1 MSALWTSTSALW
13 LDPFRPLSAANQA
26 QLGEAGLHASPIS
39 TLEELE
45 AGLSAPHQGR
55 RAVVLGLGTDIALL
69 HETMTLVN
77 QMDHAVAVVCRTERR
92 QLELAVQALQTGA
105 CHVLAADDWSA
116 AAWQAAI
123 QRAAVAALP
132 ANENTPL
139 SPASKQAPESAVR
152 SVVYV
157 DPVSRNLLALAQ
169 RVAQAQVAVLIEGP
183 TGSGKTSLLEQIA
196 ARLHWGVHAVT
207 GHGRLE
213 LNDLLG
219 QYMLVDGGAMKWIDG
234 PLTLAVRLG
243 HVLLLNEIDAI
254 DPAELIGL
262 NEVVEGKPLT
272 IPQTGAMITPH
283 PKFRLVA
290 TGNSRGGGDQSGLYQ
305 GVLRQNL
312 AFLDRFRLLEVGY
325 PEPEDE
331 MQLQLQIRAANRG

>member
-1 MSALWTSTSALW
+1 M
-13 LDPFRPLSAANQA
+13 NQHYSIA
-26 QLGEAGLHASPIS
+26 DTFGI
-39 TLEELE
+39 
-45 AGLSAPHQGR
+45 SAPASMKVEGFTPAQNPYVPLKKSYVFRKEHLR
-55 RAVVLGLGTDIALL
+55 D
-69 HETMTLVN
+69 
-77 QMDHAVAVVCRTERR
+77 
-92 QLELAVQALQTGA
+92 
-105 CHVLAADDWSA
+105 VLAF
-116 AAWQAAI
+116 
-123 QRAAVAALP
+123 LG
-132 ANENTPL
+132 
-139 SPASKQAPESAVR
+139 SPNGDGL
-152 SVVYV
+152 YMT
-157 DPVSRNLLALAQ
+157 
-169 RVAQAQVAVLIEGP
+169 GP

-234 PLTLAVRLG
+234 PLPLAVRLG

-254 DPAELIGL
+254 DPAELIGM
-262 NEVVEGKPLT
+262 NVVVEGKPLT

-290 TGNSRGGGDQSGLYQ
+290 TGNSRGAGDQSGLYQ

-331 MQLQLQIRAANRG
+331 MQLLADVVPSMPESVRASMIKVANQIRKIFIGGQDGAGMLSVTLSTRGLVRWASLVATFKSAPNALAYSLDRALTFRAEPSEREAIHRIAKDVFGDDWQV